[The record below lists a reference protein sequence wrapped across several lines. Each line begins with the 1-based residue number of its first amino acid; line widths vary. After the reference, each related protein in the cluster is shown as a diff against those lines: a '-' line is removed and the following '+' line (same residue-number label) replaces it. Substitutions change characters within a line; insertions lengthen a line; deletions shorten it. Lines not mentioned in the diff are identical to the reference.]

1 MRCDGS
7 LTFGV
12 KKMLVSES
20 APAITID
27 AACAKYN
34 ITRGKLIGHVM
45 RNDYDDP
52 VPVSATEVL
61 DDWRLQKLADKS
73 SGS

>member
-1 MRCDGS
+1 MN
-7 LTFGV
+7 
-12 KKMLVSES
+12 E
-20 APAITID
+20 PAITIE
-27 AACAKYN
+27 AACEKYG

-45 RNDYDDP
+45 RNDYEDP

-73 SGS
+73 KGVQ

>member
-1 MRCDGS
+1 MIES
-7 LTFGV
+7 LTI
-12 KKMLVSES
+12 E
-20 APAITID
+20 

-45 RNDYDDP
+45 RADYDDP

-73 SGS
+73 SECQP